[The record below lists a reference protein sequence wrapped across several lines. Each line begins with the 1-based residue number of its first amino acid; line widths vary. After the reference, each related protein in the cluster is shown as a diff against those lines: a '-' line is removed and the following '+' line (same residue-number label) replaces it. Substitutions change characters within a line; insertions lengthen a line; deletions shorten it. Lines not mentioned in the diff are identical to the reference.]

1 MEGKYKNMKKLK
13 IYLDTSIIG
22 YLYQETQPEK
32 MADTQKLWEQ
42 IKNGVYETVISE
54 LLFEELSNNPNEEI
68 KNILLEF
75 LAQIDYE
82 ITPLTSEIENLA
94 VSIISHGILT
104 KKSYQDCLHIATA
117 LVHNCNLLVSW
128 NFKHLVN
135 IRTINGVRAISNLE
149 GYRNIDIITP
159 TSLIQEG
166 DG

>member
-1 MEGKYKNMKKLK
+1 MVGEHKNMKKLK
-13 IYLDTSIIG
+13 LYLDTSIIG

-42 IKNGVYETVISE
+42 IKNGVYEVVISE

-82 ITPLTSEIENLA
+82 IASLNTEMENLA
-94 VSIISHGILT
+94 VTIISHGILT

-135 IRTINGVRAISNLE
+135 IKTINGVRAISNLE
-149 GYRNIDIITP
+149 GYRSIDIITP

-166 DG
+166 DE

>member
-1 MEGKYKNMKKLK
+1 MKKLK

-22 YLYQETQPEK
+22 YLHQETQPEK

-42 IKNGVYETVISE
+42 IKNGVYEVVISE

-82 ITPLTSEIENLA
+82 ITSLTSEMETLA
-94 VSIISHGILT
+94 VTIISHGILT

-149 GYRNIDIITP
+149 GYRSIDIITP

-166 DG
+166 DE

>member
-1 MEGKYKNMKKLK
+1 MKKLK

>member
-1 MEGKYKNMKKLK
+1 MKKLK

-42 IKNGVYETVISE
+42 IKNGDYEVLISN
-54 LLFEELSNNPNEEI
+54 LLFEELSNTPNEEI

-75 LAQIDYE
+75 LAEINYE
-82 ITPLTSEIENLA
+82 MASITSETERLA
-94 VSIISHGILT
+94 VMIISHGILT
-104 KKSYQDCLHIATA
+104 KKSYEDCLHIAVA
-117 LVHNCNLLVSW
+117 LVHDCNLLVSW

-149 GYRNIDIITP
+149 GYKSIDIVTP
-159 TSLIQEG
+159 TLLIQEG
-166 DG
+166 DE

>member
-1 MEGKYKNMKKLK
+1 MKKLK

-42 IKNGVYETVISE
+42 IKNGDYEVLISN

-68 KNILLEF
+68 KNMLLEF
-75 LAQIDYE
+75 LAEINYE
-82 ITPLTSEIENLA
+82 SVSITPEIERLA
-94 VSIISHGILT
+94 VIIISHGILT
-104 KKSYQDCLHIATA
+104 KKSYEDCLHIAVA
-117 LVHNCNLLVSW
+117 LVHDCNLLVSW

-149 GYRNIDIITP
+149 GYKSIDIVTP
-159 TSLIQEG
+159 TLLIQEG
-166 DG
+166 DEDE